1 MIYKEISISGFRG
14 FNESKKIE
22 LAIPNRSFGSGLTIL
37 VGENNSGKTT
47 ILESFRLFSVA
58 KQNQN
63 SIDISLE
70 KRNKRKNKIS
80 IKLLTDK
87 GEIKLETKSN
97 GARITLE
104 NFNVPISDINIY
116 SAKARRDIITSNT
129 NLFSLRKSQAVENK
143 LSRKSQDG
151 NTIFWNRISEIIEN
165 EDEKNL
171 FSKLINDIIGKE
183 LKWDIELIGESQYYI
198 KCIIND
204 IEEHD
209 AEGIGEGI
217 LSVLVIAEKL
227 FKSQPGDL
235 IIIDEPELSI
245 HPKIQK
251 RLLNKILEFS
261 EKIQIIVAT
270 HSSYFIS
277 WDALENDGKLIRVTK
292 TKDDI
297 EIYTLKKET
306 ITSIQKIRKN
316 IQNPHILGLNAKE
329 IFFVTDNVILVEGQE
344 DVIYYKKLLDKYNI
358 NINAD
363 FFGWGMGG
371 ADNCK
376 NILDIFKDLGYC
388 KVACI
393 FDRDRK
399 ENIEKLEEKYEGY
412 KFFSIEADD
421 IRDKQG
427 KLKTKEVDKII
438 NILENHK
445 ISIEDQVKTE
455 IIEEIKEIGKKEGLL
470 DKEGKIKDEKI
481 EGITK
486 DMFRQ
491 LEKYFQ

>member
-1 MIYKEISISGFRG
+1 M
-14 FNESKKIE
+14 
-22 LAIPNRSFGSGLTIL
+22 
-37 VGENNSGKTT
+37 GENNSGKTT

-58 KQNQN
+58 KKNQN

-97 GARITLE
+97 GARIILE

-129 NLFSLRKSQAVENK
+129 NLLSLRKSQAVENK

-151 NTIFWNRISEIIEN
+151 NTIFWERISNIIEN
-165 EDEKNL
+165 EEEKKD

-217 LSVLVIAEKL
+217 LSIFVIAEKL
-227 FKSQPGDL
+227 FKSKFGDL
-235 IIIDEPELSI
+235 IIIDDPELSI

-251 RLLNKILEFS
+251 RLLDKILEFS
-261 EKIQIIVAT
+261 KEIQIIIAT
-270 HSSYFIS
+270 HSPYFIN
-277 WDALENDGKLIRVTK
+277 WDALENGGKLIRVTK

-297 EIYTLKKET
+297 DIYTLKNE
-306 ITSIQKIRKN
+306 IIISIQKIRKN
-316 IQNPHILGLNAKE
+316 TQNPHILGLNAKE
-329 IFFVTDNVILVEGQE
+329 IFFVIDNVILVEGQE
-344 DVIYYKKLLDKYNI
+344 DVVYYKKLLDKYNI
-358 NINAD
+358 NVNAD

-376 NILDIFKDLGYC
+376 NILDIFKNLGYRQI
-388 KVACI
+388 ACI

-399 ENIEKLEEKYEGY
+399 ENIEKLKEKYEGY

-445 ISIEDQVKTE
+445 ISIEAQVKEE
-455 IIEEIKEIGKKEGLL
+455 IIKEIKEIGKKEGLL
-470 DKEGKIKDEKI
+470 NKEGEIKDEKL
-481 EGITK
+481 EEVTK